1 MDELPFLFS
10 TVQGS
15 AESRQFRLTD
25 NTGTGVTT
33 FTGSES
39 LSAKLYAGDDIA
51 SSITPTLAWGTPPVV
66 TLTIAANATSSLTAQ
81 PGYILAFTVGSVT
94 RLMGRVTIL
103 PASASTAALST
114 RVSYNDLR
122 RLDGAS
128 LEALITS
135 TDQAGFAEQRHLA
148 RKNTDDIIQR
158 HYRRGYERR
167 QDTLDHLMDDFGGF
181 YRSGSHDAELQEWL
195 DEDGR
200 LILTTPNG
208 QRLKDAEA
216 YYALHLVYSAQM
228 TERPDDAY
236 SAKARRYKILS
247 GNLYAQCMAEID
259 TTATAD
265 GVADIV
271 IDLSTA
277 DRLRA

>member
-1 MDELPFLFS
+1 MADELPFLFS

-15 AESRQFRLTD
+15 AESRQFRLLD
-25 NTGTGVTT
+25 SAGIPVST

-39 LSAKLYAGDDIA
+39 LSAKLYAGDDIT

-148 RKNTDDIIQR
+148 RKHTDAVIQR
-158 HYRRGYERR
+158 HYRGASSF
-167 QDTLDHLMDDFGGF
+167 L
-181 YRSGSHDAELQEWL
+181 
-195 DEDGR
+195 EDGRTFGAWGTEFRDGRHSTWLQDYLDDDR
-200 LILTTPNG
+200 LILTTPSG
-208 QRLKDAEA
+208 QMLKDAEA
-216 YYALHLVYSAQM
+216 YYALHLIYSAQM
-228 TERPDDAY
+228 TDKADDAY
-236 SAKARRYKILS
+236 ASKAHRHLMKA
-247 GNLYAQCMAEID
+247 GNLYADCVAEID
-259 TTATAD
+259 TTTVAD
-265 GVADIV
+265 GVGDLS
-271 IDLSTA
+271 IDLGTV